1 MDIGKVKKWWWKH
14 KFLGALRSQKPE
26 VFISGFFEKE
36 SVVFVVS
43 CKDHDDFFRIYLSE
57 YELALLETMMS
68 DGEFI
73 VYAGRVVNSVVE
85 YVLHSY
91 KKMKDIE
98 FWPDY

>member
-1 MDIGKVKKWWWKH
+1 M
-14 KFLGALRSQKPE
+14 
-26 VFISGFFEKE
+26 
-36 SVVFVVS
+36 
-43 CKDHDDFFRIYLSE
+43 
-57 YELALLETMMS
+57 ALLETMMS

>member
-1 MDIGKVKKWWWKH
+1 MDIGKIKKWWWKH
-14 KFLGALRSQKPE
+14 KFLGALRRQK
-26 VFISGFFEKE
+26 
-36 SVVFVVS
+36 FVVS

-91 KKMKDIE
+91 KKMKDIG
-98 FWPDY
+98 FWPDYQELKERS

>member
-1 MDIGKVKKWWWKH
+1 MDIGKIKKWWWKH
-14 KFLGALRSQKPE
+14 KFLGALRRQKPE
-26 VFISGFFEKE
+26 VFISGFFEEE

-43 CKDHDDFFRIYLSE
+43 CNHDDFFRIYLSE

-85 YVLHSY
+85 YVLHSH
-91 KKMKDIE
+91 KKMKGIE
-98 FWPDY
+98 FWSDY

>member
-1 MDIGKVKKWWWKH
+1 MEKSRNGGGNISFWVLYEDKN
-14 KFLGALRSQKPE
+14 QKCL
-26 VFISGFFEKE
+26 FQ
-36 SVVFVVS
+36 
-43 CKDHDDFFRIYLSE
+43 DFFRIYLSE